1 MTYLISVFFVY
12 TKLETVSLIKQL
24 KGAFGKYYDY
34 HRRDFASNKVDY
46 LNAEDPILFSR
57 HSWELEYQKKQEM
70 RKGQPVHPKKK
81 SRDMEL

>member
-1 MTYLISVFFVY
+1 M
-12 TKLETVSLIKQL
+12 IKQL